1 MVTEA
6 RIIRMCAAALVC
18 LACILTASLSS
29 AQFDKARTPCN
40 ETIDK
45 FCKDVI
51 PGNGRILKCL
61 NDHRDDQSIACKDWI
76 EEQQKSIQDLMGL
89 CAEDI
94 ARWCRNSPADK
105 VSVFFCLMD
114 NYISLRLDCRSRLGE
129 VRDRLK

>member
-1 MVTEA
+1 MMTQWPGKYHVT
-6 RIIRMCAAALVC
+6 AALAF
-18 LACILTASLSS
+18 ACILMAAPSS
-29 AQFDKARTPCN
+29 AEVRTPCN

-76 EEQQKSIQDLMGL
+76 AEQQKTLQELMTV

-94 ARWCRNSPADK
+94 ARWCRNAPDK
-105 VSVFFCLMD
+105 MGVYFCLMD